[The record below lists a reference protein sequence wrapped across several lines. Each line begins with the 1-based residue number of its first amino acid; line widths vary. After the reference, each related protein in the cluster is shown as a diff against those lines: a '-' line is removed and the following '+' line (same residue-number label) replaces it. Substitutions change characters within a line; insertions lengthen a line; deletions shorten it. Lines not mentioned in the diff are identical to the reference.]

1 MSAPSVRRMRHDL
14 FFVEWGNVRIGG
26 TFSELATFAAELQAE
41 MTKALA
47 GDAEDKRK
55 SKTKYCPKCRLPLN
69 DDHAHRTYEEHDAC
83 RNRPV
88 SESPSPVRE
97 QPILVCN
104 KCGRRIEAG
113 WSKEDGYFQVGARCY
128 APFAWSNCD
137 GKLEPQRD
145 APVREQEGNKMA
157 VLQAY
162 PEARCVA
169 AGWMS
174 GTVHIILQTSDGVK
188 YLSESFPKYHE
199 GHDEECGCNPN
210 WREQGEQEAWEQAA
224 VLLRAKFPNSTVPAQ
239 TVREQGEWEKVE
251 RVTAEAC
258 FKAKGETRY
267 WDYEVVDAEDYDRA
281 VAYIRELE
289 RQREVKWNAW
299 LKANQDLARLNTV
312 LADALRIATE
322 SCMIFLFNPRPTVQ
336 AQVEHFMQQAESKLA
351 ASPQEKK

>member
-1 MSAPSVRRMRHDL
+1 
-14 FFVEWGNVRIGG
+14 
-26 TFSELATFAAELQAE
+26 
-41 MTKALA
+41 
-47 GDAEDKRK
+47 
-55 SKTKYCPKCRLPLN
+55 
-69 DDHAHRTYEEHDAC
+69 
-83 RNRPV
+83 
-88 SESPSPVRE
+88 
-97 QPILVCN
+97 
-104 KCGRRIEAG
+104 
-113 WSKEDGYFQVGARCY
+113 
-128 APFAWSNCD
+128 
-137 GKLEPQRD
+137 
-145 APVREQEGNKMA
+145 MA

-224 VLLRAKFPNSTVPAQ
+224 VLLRAKFPNSTVPAR

>member
-1 MSAPSVRRMRHDL
+1 MGYNDL
-14 FFVEWGNVRIGG
+14 SECTLTQDERVAEKDRIVARLTGIQD
-26 TFSELATFAAELQAE
+26 ELT
-41 MTKALA
+41 
-47 GDAEDKRK
+47 
-55 SKTKYCPKCRLPLN
+55 PK
-69 DDHAHRTYEEHDAC
+69 EKGF
-83 RNRPV
+83 
-88 SESPSPVRE
+88 VRE
-97 QPILVCN
+97 WAKKV
-104 KCGRRIEAG
+104 AA
-113 WSKEDGYFQVGARCY
+113 D
-128 APFAWSNCD
+128 
-137 GKLEPQRD
+137 LEP
-145 APVREQEGNKMA
+145 P
-157 VLQAY
+157 
-162 PEARCVA
+162 AR
-169 AGWMS
+169 
-174 GTVHIILQTSDGVK
+174 
-188 YLSESFPKYHE
+188 
-199 GHDEECGCNPN
+199 
-210 WREQGEQEAWEQAA
+210 
-224 VLLRAKFPNSTVPAQ
+224 